1 MLELLLILLFVLLII
16 NYALGKRE
24 ILSPAFLFTLG
35 FLVSVAWA
43 YAFRDKWGL
52 NLKIETF
59 WVILGGVGLF
69 SIVAAIV
76 SIFFM
81 KRTLIEGLEC
91 DNRYEISVSR
101 TGGIIIIGIML
112 VTIVYTVFEVQKI
125 APSGSIMGSI
135 YAYRMQTTNITTD
148 NASSLVLPKLLALL
162 RNFTDAAGYFFAYI
176 LANEL
181 FKRKRVNVVALVI
194 TFLSLING
202 MLLGSRT
209 GAFMLLL
216 SFMIFLYIMYRAS
229 SNWKKHL
236 SLKMLGMIALLF
248 IIIIFTFQSFAGL
261 LGREVGSFS
270 KANYLAIYFGAE
282 IKNLD
287 TFIQAGQFPI
297 HPHGTFGAQT
307 FLEFNR
313 TFGKF
318 FGSNATVILD
328 LPFQNINGLSLGNVY
343 TTFYAFLYDF
353 GYRGVVL
360 LVILMSFVS
369 QFVYEKVR
377 HFTRQGDISIYTLIY
392 SRIAVCLILS
402 FFSDKFYE
410 GIFAITFI
418 KTVAWW
424 VVLRWIFVRNRV
436 GILK

>member
-52 NLKIETF
+52 NLQIETF

-76 SIFFM
+76 SVFFI
-81 KRTLIEGLEC
+81 KSTLLEGPRR
-91 DNRYEISVSR
+91 DNRYEISISR
-101 TGGIIIIGIML
+101 TGGMIIIGIML

-135 YAYRMQTTNITTD
+135 YAYRMQTTNITTE

-162 RNFTDAAGYFFAYI
+162 RNFTDAAGYFFAYV

-181 FKRKRVNVVALVI
+181 FKKRRVNVAALAI
-194 TFLSLING
+194 TFLSFVNG

-229 SNWKKHL
+229 SDWEKHL
-236 SLKMLGMIALLF
+236 SLKMLGIIALLF

-297 HPHGTFGAQT
+297 RPHGTFGAQT

-353 GYRGVVL
+353 GYKGVVL

-369 QFVYEKVR
+369 QFIYEKVR
-377 HFTRQGDISIYTLIY
+377 RFTRKGDISIYTLIY

-418 KTVAWW
+418 KTVVWW
-424 VVLRWIFVRNRV
+424 MILRWIFVRNRV
-436 GILK
+436 GMLK

>member
-1 MLELLLILLFVLLII
+1 MLGVLLVLLVVLLIV
-16 NYALGKRE
+16 NYVFGKRE
-24 ILSPAFLFTLG
+24 FLSPAFLFTLG
-35 FLVSVAWA
+35 FLVSVVWT
-43 YAFRDKWGL
+43 YAFKDKWGL
-52 NLKIETF
+52 QLHIETF
-59 WVILGGVGLF
+59 WVIFGGVTLF

-76 SIFFM
+76 NIFFT
-81 KRTLIEGLEC
+81 KGSLKIERKL
-91 DNRYEISVSR
+91 DDHYETSVSR
-101 TGGIIIIGIML
+101 TGGMIVIGIML
-112 VTIVYTVFEVQKI
+112 LSIIYTIIEVQRI
-125 APSGSIMGSI
+125 APSASIMGSI
-135 YAYRMQTTNITTD
+135 YEYRMQTTNITTD

-176 LANEL
+176 LASDL
-181 FKRKRVNVVALVI
+181 FKKKRINVIVLVI
-194 TFLSLING
+194 TILSLING

-229 SNWKKHL
+229 SQWKKHL
-236 SLKMLGMIALLF
+236 SWKMLGLIALF
-248 IIIIFTFQSFAGL
+248 FVIVIFTFQSFAGI
-261 LGREVGSFS
+261 LGREVDSFS

-287 TFIQAGQFPI
+287 TFIQAHQFPI
-297 HPHGTFGAQT
+297 RPQGTFGAQT

-318 FGSNATVILD
+318 FGSHATVILD

-353 GYRGVVL
+353 GYKGVVV
-360 LVILMSFVS
+360 LVMLMSLVS
-369 QFVYEKVR
+369 QFIFGKVR
-377 HFTRQGDISIYTLIY
+377 QFSRQGDISIYALIY
-392 SRIAVCLILS
+392 GRIAVCLILS

-418 KTVAWW
+418 KTVIWW
-424 VVLRWIFVRNRV
+424 IILRWVFVRHTV
-436 GILK
+436 EVQK